1 MEETTLYQKIV
12 AAVRQEI
19 MDGRLKPGA
28 RLPSVRA
35 MAARWDCTL
44 GTAQRAYRELA
55 GQGLVI
61 SHAGRGTHVVDEP
74 PMVDDTPLRRANLVH
89 HAESFLLEAL
99 TAGYTPTEVEAATRL
114 ALDRW
119 RSISQ
124 EQLPPTQGV
133 LRFAGSHDP
142 ALAWLAANFPEIVP
156 QFRLQLGF
164 SGSLGGLIAVA
175 EGQADLA
182 GCHLWDQET
191 DSYNTPFVRRL
202 LPGRRVALVTLAQR
216 RLGLIVAM
224 GNPLGLSD
232 FSDLERPLRFVN
244 RQSGSGTR
252 VWLDTALQALEID
265 PAEIQGYHDERLT
278 HTDVAREI
286 AEGRADIGL
295 GLESAALVFGLDFIY
310 LALERYDLVIP
321 AEMMDTTC
329 VKQLV
334 EWLEGNEARRAIEAL
349 GGYETEETGTIHWV

>member
-1 MEETTLYQKIV
+1 MDETSLYQKII

-19 MDGRLKPGA
+19 MEGQLKPGE
-28 RLPSVRA
+28 RLPPVRE

-44 GTAQRAYRELA
+44 GTVQRAYRELA

-61 SHAGRGTHVVDEP
+61 SRAGRGTHVVDEP
-74 PMVDDTPLRRANLVH
+74 PIADETPLRRANLVH
-89 HAESFLLEAL
+89 HAERFLLEAL
-99 TAGYTPTEVEAATRL
+99 TAGYTPDEVEAATRL

-124 EQLPPTQGV
+124 ERLPPMQGI

-142 ALAWLAANFPEIVP
+142 ALAWLAANFPQIVP
-156 QFRLQLGF
+156 QFSLQLGF
-164 SGSLGGLIAVA
+164 SGSLGGLIALA

-191 DSYNTPFVRRL
+191 DSYNTPFVQRL

-216 RLGLIVAM
+216 RLGLITAA
-224 GNPLGLSD
+224 GNPLGISD

-244 RQSGSGTR
+244 RQPGSGTR
-252 VWLDTALQALEID
+252 VWLDAALQALQID
-265 PAEIQGYHDERLT
+265 PSEIQGYDDERLT
-278 HTDVAREI
+278 HTDVARQV
-286 AEGRADIGL
+286 AEGRADVGL

-310 LALERYDLVIP
+310 LALETYDLVIP
-321 AEMMDTTC
+321 AEMMETAC
-329 VKQLV
+329 VRQLV
-334 EWLEGNEARRAIEAL
+334 EWLDSNEARRAIEAL
-349 GGYETEETGTIHWV
+349 GGYETEWTGKIRWV